1 MAEGNIP
8 IGKSR
13 MHFLL
18 FPPVCHSAI
27 SRAQSDSP
35 PVFSQRRMRI
45 TLLSLCASVGLLS
58 CTTKEQKLASALEPF
73 DHFISGKEVLD
84 SIPDSMASRFV
95 SFAAE
100 FPSNEK
106 SPNYLFAAAALFEK
120 QGKTYRAAQTFE
132 SFLARYPKDPR
143 SEKAYIGSAHNYE
156 LSGNFD
162 KSRELYEQFL
172 KSYPQSPMV
181 QSVKDNL
188 PLIGKSPEELL
199 EIIRKKAAADSAQK
213 GLKAQP

>member
-1 MAEGNIP
+1 
-8 IGKSR
+8 
-13 MHFLL
+13 
-18 FPPVCHSAI
+18 
-27 SRAQSDSP
+27 
-35 PVFSQRRMRI
+35 MRI
-45 TLLSLCASVGLLS
+45 TLLSLCASLALFS

-73 DHFISGKEVLD
+73 DRFITGNEILD

-100 FPSNEK
+100 FPANKK

-132 SFLARYPKDPR
+132 SFLTRYPKEPR
-143 SEKAYIGSAHNYE
+143 TEKAYIGAAHNYE

-172 KSYPQSPMV
+172 KTYPQSPMV

-199 EIIRKKAAADSAQK
+199 EMIRKKAAADSVKSAAP
-213 GLKAQP
+213 AQP